1 MLGRCERFLMPSEE
15 KLRDPLLL
23 AVWPGMGGVAIGA
36 GYYLMAKLGM
46 HLMMEFPADE
56 IFDVEQIKVKDGLI
70 VTRRLPRSRLFI
82 CRDENRNHDII
93 LFIGDAQPL
102 TRGSAFCRKLIAY
115 VHELGVKKVFT
126 FAAMATRMRPEHP
139 SQVFGAAIDRGTL
152 RTFADLGTRVFEDGK
167 ISGLNGVL
175 LGVAAENGMT
185 GGCLLGEIPS
195 LFSQIS
201 FPKAS
206 LAVLEMFTQ
215 MEGIEIDFTELRN
228 HARTVDAT
236 LGIFLSRMEQ
246 SVEEMEAEEAEE
258 MLEERAP
265 VRPANSD
272 HQRIDSLFA
281 EVRMDRSK
289 SYGLKQE
296 LDRLG
301 LFSEYEDRF
310 LDLFKEPE

>member
-1 MLGRCERFLMPSEE
+1 MLPEP

-23 AVWPGMGGVAIGA
+23 AVWPGMGGVASGA

-70 VTRRLPRSRLFI
+70 VTRRLPRSRLFLW
-82 CRDENRNHDII
+82 RDENRSHDII
-93 LFIGDAQPL
+93 LFIGDAQPPS
-102 TRGSAFCRKLIAY
+102 RGSAFCRKLIAY
-115 VHELGVKKVFT
+115 VRELGVKKVFT
-126 FAAMATRMRPEHP
+126 FAAMATRMRPEHH

-152 RTFADLGTRVFEDGK
+152 GRFEELGMHVFEDGK

-175 LGVAAENGMT
+175 LGVAAESGMT

-195 LFSQIS
+195 VFSQIP

-206 LAVLEMFTQ
+206 LAVLEMFTR
-215 MEGIEIDFTELRN
+215 MEGIEIDFTELRT

-236 LGIFLSRMEQ
+236 LEIFLKRMEQ
-246 SVEEMEAEEAEE
+246 SAEEVEAEEAAENQT
-258 MLEERAP
+258 ERATP
-265 VRPANSD
+265 RPANSD
-272 HQRIDSLFA
+272 KQRIDGLFE
-281 EVRMDRSK
+281 EVRKDRSK
-289 SYGLKQE
+289 AYGLKQE